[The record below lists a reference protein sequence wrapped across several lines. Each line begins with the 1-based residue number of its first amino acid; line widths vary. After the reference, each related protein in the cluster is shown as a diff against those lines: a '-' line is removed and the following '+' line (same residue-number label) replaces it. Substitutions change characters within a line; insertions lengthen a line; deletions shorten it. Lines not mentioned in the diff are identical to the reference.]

1 VKARKE
7 AGPEKGITVDR
18 PPRKLVTGTLLETED
33 PEGNVIGSQYDI
45 LGQLTGFTDED
56 GQNTLS
62 YDGLG
67 REVRADYGDLQVDYT
82 YGPGAGSDWTKV
94 ESQSTGTIERI
105 LSPTGQLEVSTLTSF

>member
-1 VKARKE
+1 
-7 AGPEKGITVDR
+7 
-18 PPRKLVTGTLLETED
+18 LVTGTLLETED